1 MKIVALVMVTQVTMV
16 MVMMLFMVL
25 VLELYVPQRLRNP
38 DDFSSGL
45 KTARASVFEDSLLTE
60 VHGFLVHGQLL

>member
-1 MKIVALVMVTQVTMV
+1 MV

-25 VLELYVPQRLRNP
+25 VLGLNVPQRLRNP

-45 KTARASVFEDSLLTE
+45 KTARASTVFGDSLLTE